1 MNKRLILTL
10 ILASIAGLMLFGLYF
25 VAETYPFHVGNLF
38 YPLQLGVEQGRLQL
52 TAGDVPQATFA
63 VHLVE
68 RRLAD
73 LARAHDPGAVH
84 TAALE
89 LDQALNDALA
99 FIAPLSEVDKQA
111 LQEQISL
118 LLYQTDVVISSLE
131 GQAEQDSVVQPL
143 RQKIDATLEPAKP
156 ETPPKTMQERLGSA
170 IPAQIISF
178 LGNDIY
184 HNEFPLIGEHDYLE
198 CLDCHTDGT
207 YVDTPTD
214 CNACHSLDEYELRAE
229 HLAVYPD
236 HFAGECAECHGIA
249 GWEPTQFA
257 HAEVLECSTCH
268 ADEAPDA
275 LPPDEV
281 ASLGTISKINLLIMA
296 GAATETH
303 YSGECMDCHQDTLD
317 WNVINYEHDD
327 SSDCLSCHEAE
338 RKYTHYMGSCQNC
351 HTSTEDWAVVDFDH
365 VGYSDCQSCHRDTD
379 PLAHYPGQ
387 CSACH
392 DTLSWFSIQ
401 VNHDGL
407 SECATCHEKPT
418 GHYSGDCADCHK
430 KNVTWEEARFNHA
443 GFNDCASCHET
454 PKDHYLG
461 QCSRCHVTQAWG
473 QISFSHLDLL
483 TCASCHDD
491 AAPSGHYPGECS
503 NCHESTDWEDADFN
517 HTGFTDCAACHTAP
531 VAHYSGVCSECHNTT
546 DWADAAFVHPVD
558 TNCSS
563 CHEADTPEG
572 HWTGACGNCHN
583 TSNWYEVNFDHT
595 NFSDC
600 KACHARPA
608 GHPRGQCS
616 KCHTTESWNF
626 EDLSALAPLLRVA
639 PELVEPTNR

>member
-10 ILASIAGLMLFGLYF
+10 ILASVAGLMLFGLYF

-38 YPLQLGVEQGRLQL
+38 YPLQLGTEHVRLQF
-52 TAGDVPQATFA
+52 TSGETQQATFA

-73 LARAHDPGAVH
+73 LARAHDPGTVH
-84 TAALE
+84 TAATQ
-89 LDQALNDALA
+89 LDQALVDALA
-99 FIAPLSEVDKQA
+99 YVERLSGDEQQA
-111 LQEQISL
+111 LQDQISL

-131 GQAEQDSVVQPL
+131 GEDAQDSAVLPL
-143 RQKIDATLEPAKP
+143 RQKIDATLQPAQP
-156 ETPPKTMQERLGSA
+156 ETQPKTMRERLGSA
-170 IPAQIISF
+170 IPAQTISF
-178 LGNDIY
+178 LGYDIY
-184 HNEFPLIGEHDYLE
+184 HNEFPLTAEHDYLE

-207 YVDTPTD
+207 YVDTSTD
-214 CNACHSLDEYELRAE
+214 CSTCHSLDEYELRAE

-257 HAEVLECSTCH
+257 HEDLQECTTCH

-275 LPPDEV
+275 LPPDDM
-281 ASLGTISKINLLIMA
+281 ANLNTWKMNYLV
-296 GAATETH
+296 GLSTPTTPH
-303 YSGECMDCHQDTLD
+303 YTGECMDCHQDATD
-317 WNVINYEHDD
+317 WTVVNYEHAE
-327 SSDCLSCHEAE
+327 SSNCATCHQSEVA
-338 RKYTHYMGSCQNC
+338 YDHYRNQCASC
-351 HTSTEDWAVVDFDH
+351 HTSVDDWNELEFDH
-365 VGYSDCQSCHRDTD
+365 TGYMDCQSCHRDSD

-392 DTLSWFSIQ
+392 DTHTWFSVQ

-407 SECATCHEKPT
+407 SDCTTCHEKPA
-418 GHYSGDCADCHK
+418 GHYGGDCADCHK
-430 KNVTWEEARFNHA
+430 KNLTWDKARFNHA
-443 GFNDCASCHET
+443 GFNDCASCHDT
-454 PKDHYLG
+454 PRDHYLG
-461 QCSRCHVTQAWG
+461 QCSRCHVTQDWG

-503 NCHESTDWEDADFN
+503 NCHESTEWEDADFD
-517 HTGFTDCAACHTAP
+517 HTGFTDCATCHTAP
-531 VAHYSGVCSECHNTT
+531 VAHYAGVCSECHNTT
-546 DWADAAFVHPVD
+546 DWTDAKFVHPVD
-558 TNCSS
+558 TNCTS
-563 CHEADTPEG
+563 CHDKPTG

-583 TSNWYEVNFDHT
+583 TSNWYEINFDHT

-600 KACHARPA
+600 KACHPRPA

-616 KCHTTESWNF
+616 NCHTTETWII
-626 EDLSALAPLLRVA
+626 EDTSVFAPLLRVA
-639 PELVEPTNR
+639 PEVEEPSNR